1 MLVET
6 ILMEYNLMIINVVLY
21 LYVGAIP

>member
-6 ILMEYNLMIINVVLY
+6 ILMEYNLMIINEVLY

>member
-6 ILMEYNLMIINVVLY
+6 ILTEYYLMIINEVLY
-21 LYVGAIP
+21 LFVGAIP

>member
-6 ILMEYNLMIINVVLY
+6 ILMEYKLMIINEILY